1 MKIYLASRYGRRVE
15 LCGYRDRLESLGH
28 VVTSR
33 WLTGDHTIGGSDSPP
48 DGDNGEMSEEA
59 IENRERFAEEDV
71 EDVRACDLLI
81 AFTEPENSPYSR
93 GGRHVELGIAIGSFT
108 DVLVIGHRENIFCWL
123 PEVWFAKTFDEAM
136 AMPVLADN
144 QP

>member
-1 MKIYLASRYGRRVE
+1 VKIYLASRYGRRVE
-15 LCGYRDRLESLGH
+15 LCGYRDKLESLGH

-59 IENRERFAEEDV
+59 IKNRQRFAEEDA
-71 EDVRACDLLI
+71 EDVSACDLLI

-93 GGRHVELGIAIGSFT
+93 GGRHVELGMAYGLLRE
-108 DVLVIGHRENIFCWL
+108 VMVVGHRENIFCWL
-123 PEVWFAKTFDEAM
+123 PDIHFARSFSEAL
-136 AMPVLADN
+136 AMPVLADC